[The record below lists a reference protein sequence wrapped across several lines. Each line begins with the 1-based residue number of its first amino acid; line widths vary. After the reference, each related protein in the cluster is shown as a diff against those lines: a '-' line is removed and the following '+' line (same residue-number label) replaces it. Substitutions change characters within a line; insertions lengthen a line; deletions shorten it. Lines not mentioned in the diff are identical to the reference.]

1 MKFIVFNNQK
11 VDTSLFLQL
20 QDLACVLTGLSDL
33 KFEFHYGH
41 SIDLRRKVITA
52 SHFWDNFSPEICE
65 AGYKTDVFLRAIG
78 TWQYS
83 EETVLRDYVHWLE
96 DLPLKKFAS
105 QCFSFLEDLRL
116 EELCKK
122 ERPGTARFFQI
133 RQREYQ
139 KYFTSQLKVNADR
152 GYELDEL
159 FCLCFLT
166 LFADTPD
173 PFFSDANEKQ
183 LQSLEILKP
192 ILYTAFEAQQT
203 QEVVQI
209 AEKII
214 ASIESIYKEDSLNE
228 YFILPVFYSS
238 SLGDDITLDDLKRK
252 SKLKNSDQDSAV
264 HNNEEAKEE
273 KMPTWHG
280 VTKSEEQKAFL
291 RFELESG
298 TKTRLLGDA
307 ARETDDGD
315 QALGSVQGKSRASKN
330 KDYGKNEELEYETS
344 EANTGRGFYGVEN
357 QDAVLLIKHADP
369 PGVDELM
376 LYRSYVEDV
385 ETHIRK
391 LSRTIE
397 KTLEH
402 KKIMPRVDLHTG
414 RLSKRLIPLVLE
426 PFPRV
431 FYKKN
436 NRSKEI
442 DAVFTML
449 VDCSASMV
457 DKMEETKKGII
468 LFHEVLKKLAIPHS
482 IIGFWED
489 ANAVK
494 EGYQPN
500 YFHLIKD
507 FTHSVYSKSGAEILQ
522 LQPQEDNRDGY
533 SIRMA
538 TQELVR
544 RSEKNRFLLIFSD
557 GEPAAANYDQNG
569 IIDTKEAVVEARKK
583 GIEVVGMFLSNG
595 SIAEEDQKTMKNI
608 YDKEHVLIPSVS
620 ELPEQFAPLLKKL
633 LLKSL

>member
-20 QDLACVLTGLSDL
+20 QDLACVLTRISNL

-41 SIDLRRKVITA
+41 SFDLRRKVITA
-52 SHFWDNFSPEICE
+52 SHFWDNFSPEIRE

-78 TWQYS
+78 TLQYT
-83 EETVLRDYVHWLE
+83 EEAVLMDYMQRLE
-96 DLPLKKFAS
+96 DIPLKKFAS
-105 QCFSFLEDLRL
+105 QLFTLLEDLRL
-116 EELCKK
+116 EELCKR
-122 ERPGTARFFQI
+122 ERPGTARIFQI

-166 LFADTPD
+166 LLTNTPD
-173 PFFSDANEKQ
+173 PFFTDANEKQ
-183 LQSLEILKP
+183 LQSLEKLKP
-192 ILYTAFEAQQT
+192 VLYTAFEAQQT
-203 QEVVQI
+203 KDVVQI
-209 AEKII
+209 VVQII
-214 ASIESIYKEDSLNE
+214 ALLENVHQEDSLNE
-228 YFILPVFYSS
+228 YFILPVFYTSS
-238 SLGDDITLDDLKRK
+238 FENGLTLDDLRRK
-252 SKLKNSDQDSAV
+252 SKLKNEDKDSSV
-264 HNNEEAKEE
+264 HENEEAKEK

-280 VTKSEEQKAFL
+280 VSKSEEQKAFL

-298 TKTRLLGDA
+298 TKTKLLGDTS
-307 ARETDDGD
+307 RETEDGD
-315 QALGSVQGKSRASKN
+315 QALGSVQGKSRSSKN
-330 KDYGKNEELEYETS
+330 KDYGKTEELENKTEN
-344 EANTGRGFYGVEN
+344 AKAGRGFYGEEN
-357 QDAVLLIKHADP
+357 RDAVLLNKQAEP
-369 PGVDELM
+369 PGTDDLM
-376 LYRSYVEDV
+376 LYQSYVVDV
-385 ETHIRK
+385 ESHIRK

-402 KKIMPRVDLHTG
+402 KKIMPRVDLHAG

-426 PFPRV
+426 PFPRI

-442 DAVFTML
+442 DAVFTLL

-468 LFHEVLKKLAIPHS
+468 LFHEVLKRLVIPHS

-494 EGYQPN
+494 DGYQPN
-500 YFHLIKD
+500 YFHRIKD
-507 FTHSVYSKSGAEILQ
+507 FSHSVYSKSGAEILQ
-522 LQPQEDNRDGY
+522 LQPQEDNRDGF

-538 TQELVR
+538 TQELMR
-544 RSEKNRFLLIFSD
+544 RNEKNRFLLIFSD

-595 SIAEEDQKTMKNI
+595 TIAEEDQKTMQNI
-608 YDKEHVLIPSVS
+608 YDKEHVLIPSIT
-620 ELPEQFAPLLKKL
+620 ELPEQFTPLLKKL